1 MPTRFQYAILAIVYG
16 LVGVVGMS
24 LLYPTIIE
32 DTEKSTDLT
41 QHVQQKEQLDTKL
54 QDRLKVAQEKQAL
67 EADIASLRNAVPK
80 DANIDLLLIDLEKLA
95 LRAGVDLIGVE
106 APGADDVKASQKEI
120 MDMLGKPDPKNSA
133 ATAAEKKASVSP
145 TKNKPAD
152 IGSELGLQQIDREIF
167 VTGNYSSMVQ
177 FVRNIEAYERVMGVS
192 HVVIAVPKQDSRG
205 ESDKSSDRGKKLK
218 LSQPVMSFLL
228 SIYYLP

>member
-16 LVGVVGMS
+16 LVVVVGLS

-54 QDRLKVAQEKQAL
+54 KDRLKIAQEKQAL

-106 APGADDVKASQKEI
+106 APGAEDVKASQKDI

-133 ATAAEKKASVSP
+133 AAAEKKVSVSP

-152 IGSELGLQQIDREIF
+152 LGSELGLQQIDREIF

-177 FVRNIEAYERVMGVS
+177 FVRNIEAYERIMGVS